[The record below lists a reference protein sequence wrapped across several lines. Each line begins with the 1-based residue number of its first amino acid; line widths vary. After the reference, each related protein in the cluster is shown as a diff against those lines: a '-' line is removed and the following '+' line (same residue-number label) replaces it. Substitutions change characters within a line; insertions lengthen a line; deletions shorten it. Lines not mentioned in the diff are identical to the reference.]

1 MKDTLLTALAR
12 LRIAL
17 VSLPISWLLGVIVA
31 VGLVPSAMLGVMFLN
46 ESNKAI
52 SFAEQED
59 VGVHYLRSIWPIAS
73 ASYADAPNR
82 NRAVR
87 RIRNATPLF
96 DEATEAYAADLRVEQ
111 DARALRRAL
120 STANNTSNF
129 EAVRAPV
136 ERLITAVGDNS
147 NLILDPD
154 LDSYYTMDIAV
165 IKAPQMVRAIADAQ
179 LAMASETPA
188 ARLITADRVEL
199 LADQLLESAMK
210 AITHNPGGQL
220 RQSSLR
226 TESYEL
232 VAAARDYSDAVRT
245 GTDSAA
251 AAATAQRLRRKIDE
265 VWAISATQLDILIEA
280 RIAQATMTKQLSI
293 GGAAIVVVVALML
306 SFLLAR
312 FLSENLASL
321 RGRIEDMAYGDYAS
335 AVPGVIYNNDIGTI
349 ARAIANFIDTA
360 GEREALAEQLSQSRE
375 DNERRLR
382 DTVAAVERDNAR
394 LLDEARA
401 NERSRQAQERELIAR
416 LSGDLEHYIANM
428 IGEARGAASH
438 VDTSAVAMN
447 HAARTTQMHAQSA
460 NDAARAIRDAVGL
473 VAPQIATVTG
483 ALGTLR
489 RDTDLG
495 RTLAMQS
502 VEHIDAARERVAN
515 LRNAADQIDSLQGSI
530 AAIAAQTNMLALNAA
545 IEAARSTDG
554 GAGFRVVADE
564 VKSLAASARKATEQ
578 IAEQIAGIRAAGVS
592 VEQAFGEVT
601 RAMVDLSDSATNISN
616 GIAQQSHIIV
626 GLEDAVARANAT
638 VGGMTRS
645 IAETDQAA
653 RTSTATAADIATTCS
668 QLMSQ
673 IANLDGAMARF
684 KDQIASAQAA

>member
-1 MKDTLLTALAR
+1 MWPMTQHMKDALINALTK
-12 LRIAL
+12 LRIAA
-17 VSLPISWLLGVIVA
+17 VSLPIGWLMGIIVA
-31 VGLVPSAMLGVMFLN
+31 IGLVPSALLGVLFLN

-52 SFAEQED
+52 SFAEKED
-59 VGVHYLRSIWPIAS
+59 VGVHYLRSIWPIIS
-73 ASYADAPNR
+73 ASYADIENR

-96 DEATEAYAADLRVEQ
+96 DEATAIYGAQLDVAEEARI
-111 DARALRRAL
+111 LRRAIG
-120 STANNTSNF
+120 TSN
-129 EAVRAPV
+129 ATSAYSLVRTPA

-165 IKAPQMVRAIADAQ
+165 IKAPQMIRAIAEAQ
-179 LAMASETPA
+179 TAADNDQGA

-199 LADQLLESAMK
+199 LADQMLDAAVK
-210 AITHNPGGQL
+210 ALTHNPGRELRDSDL
-220 RQSSLR
+220 RQR
-226 TESYEL
+226 ADAM
-232 VAAARDYSDAVRT
+232 VAAARDYSDRVRN
-245 GTDSAA
+245 SADA
-251 AAATAQRLRRKIDE
+251 AETNGAARRLRRE
-265 VWAISATQLDILIEA
+265 VDHLWIVTTEQLDVLLES
-280 RIAQATMTKQLSI
+280 RIQTASMTKQISI
-293 GGAAIVVVVALML
+293 GGAAIVIAIGLLL

-312 FLSENLASL
+312 FLTENLSGL
-321 RGRIEDMAYGDYAS
+321 RMRIEEMADGDYTS
-335 AVPGVIYNNDIGTI
+335 EVPAVAYRNDIGTI

-360 GEREALAEQLSQSRE
+360 GDREALAGELAKTRE

-394 LLDEARA
+394 LMDEARDH
-401 NERSRQAQERELIAR
+401 ERSRQAQERDMIAR
-416 LSGDLEHYIANM
+416 LSGDLEKYVANM
-428 IGEARGAASH
+428 IDEARGAASH

-447 HAARTTQMHAQSA
+447 RAARTTQMHAQSA

-489 RDTDLG
+489 HDTDVG

-502 VEHIDAARERVAN
+502 VAHIEAARDRVVN
-515 LRNAADQIDSLQGSI
+515 LKNAADQIDSLQGAI

-578 IAEQIAGIRAAGVS
+578 IAEQIAGIRAAGLS
-592 VEQAFGEVT
+592 VEQAFGDVT

-616 GIAQQSHIIV
+616 GIAQQSQIII
-626 GLEDAVARANAT
+626 GLEDAVAQANAT

-645 IAETDQAA
+645 IAEPIRPRAPA
-653 RTSTATAADIATTCS
+653 PRPPP
-668 QLMSQ
+668 
-673 IANLDGAMARF
+673 
-684 KDQIASAQAA
+684 